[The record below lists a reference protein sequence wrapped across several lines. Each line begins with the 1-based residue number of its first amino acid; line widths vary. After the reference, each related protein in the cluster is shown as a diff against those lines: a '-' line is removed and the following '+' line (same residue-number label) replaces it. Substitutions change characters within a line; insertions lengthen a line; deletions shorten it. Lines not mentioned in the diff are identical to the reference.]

1 MLAWQIWLIIAGVCL
16 VIEIATVGFLV
27 FWFAVAA
34 LITCILSLFIHNVI
48 IQTAIFIVISVILI
62 FLTKPLTDKISKKD
76 QIVTNSNSII
86 GKEAIVTK
94 EINTKTNVIGQVKI
108 GGDTWSAT
116 TYNFGNVIPVGS
128 MVKILKI
135 DGVKLIVDPINIPI
149 KEESIN

>member
-16 VIEIATVGFLV
+16 IIEIATIGFLL

-48 IQTAIFIVISVILI
+48 IQTAIFIIISVILI
-62 FLTKPLTDKISKKD
+62 FLTKPLTDKITKKD
-76 QIVTNSNSII
+76 QTVTNSNSII

-94 EINTKTNVIGQVKI
+94 EINTKANVIGQIKI

-116 TYNFGNVIPVGS
+116 TCNFSNVIPVGS
-128 MVKILKI
+128 TVKILQI
-135 DGVKLIVDPINIPI
+135 DGVKLIVEPINIPI